1 VHLLRPLK
9 HRQNVIRANGAE
21 LLDRCQSE
29 AFRPDEERIA
39 LRIETKSS
47 RLKLHRHPPGFRR
60 HYVLDDRMM
69 NFSEPF
75 MAVPEGFWFL
85 AGPIGLS
92 CDRIFYRGEEPVSVA
107 FLPSCNATHVAGVEE
122 IMDSWFGDSQPD

>member
-1 VHLLRPLK
+1 MHLLRPLK

-85 AGPIGLS
+85 AGPIGKLRPHLLPWGGTGKRRLS
-92 CDRIFYRGEEPVSVA
+92 SQLQCDARCRR
-107 FLPSCNATHVAGVEE
+107 EE